1 MKFPD
6 MVFPLLA
13 RHRLAR
19 YEAPEDQH
27 DLRRYQSASSGEE

>member
-6 MVFPLLA
+6 MVSPLLA
-13 RHRLAR
+13 RRGLAR

-27 DLRRYQSASSGEE
+27 DLRGLQSATLG